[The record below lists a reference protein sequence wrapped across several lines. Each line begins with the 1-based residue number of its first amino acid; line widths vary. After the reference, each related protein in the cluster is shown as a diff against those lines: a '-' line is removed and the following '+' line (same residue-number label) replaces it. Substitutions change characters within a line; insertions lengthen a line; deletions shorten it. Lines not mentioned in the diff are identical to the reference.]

1 MRDMSSRVA
10 ADLRP
15 RSFSGV
21 LDCPSELAG
30 RRAGTAQ
37 EFGIRSRLAG
47 PWAGK
52 AATAKLVRVIVTAL
66 AIIAGPVLA
75 SLVENR
81 LAPHAQYNSGF
92 QLRGSIAFN
101 SDFQLRGSVR

>member
-1 MRDMSSRVA
+1 VRGVSSRVA
-10 ADLRP
+10 AYP
-15 RSFSGV
+15 QSSGFSGV
-21 LDCPSELAG
+21 LDCPPELAG
-30 RRAGTAQ
+30 LRARTTR

-47 PWAGK
+47 PWAGET
-52 AATAKLVRVIVTAL
+52 AMAKLVRAIVTAL

-75 SLVENR
+75 SLVGPPLPTR
-81 LAPHAQYNSGF
+81 AQYNSNF